1 MMKKKKVLAVLVS
14 AGMLVSMAGGLTGCG
29 GTNGKDGDI
38 IEFGDYTWIVLDKTE
53 DTMLIITEDIV
64 EERAYNE
71 ELGKITWE
79 NCTLRTYL
87 NEEFYEGFSEEEQE
101 MIVETTL
108 INSDNSEYG
117 TDGGNDTTDKIFLL
131 SLDEVEEYMTED
143 ELLINDT
150 SWWLR
155 SPGCYQRY
163 TSTVNIKGNINTYG
177 EIPSH
182 VHGVRPALNLKIE

>member
-1 MMKKKKVLAVLVS
+1 MKKKKVLAVLVS